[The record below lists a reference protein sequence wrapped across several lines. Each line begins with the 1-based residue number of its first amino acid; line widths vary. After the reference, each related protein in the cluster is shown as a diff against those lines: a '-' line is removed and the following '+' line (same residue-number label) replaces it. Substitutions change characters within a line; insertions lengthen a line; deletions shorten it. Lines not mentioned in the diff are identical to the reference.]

1 MLTLLTTSERV
12 LELDGEV
19 RVGAIVHLQLSQTIN
34 FSSILVKT
42 LPGIR
47 QLPGLRQKCQASDK
61 SEVPILKVSTSVASK
76 AALFL
81 PTAIY

>member
-34 FSSILVKT
+34 FSSISVKT
-42 LPGIR
+42 
-47 QLPGLRQKCQASDK
+47 LPGLRQKCQASDK